1 MFPVGAQCT
10 GAEVHRLVSPS
21 LVSLAGKGYGSEI
34 QRPTPRFERI
44 AMGMILLSQSGL
56 DRVSFRGSCWRSTLS
71 RSCFLW
77 KCPTVNVGSK
87 ASSKDIAQ
95 SISLVMEVGPW
106 SDPNLCGCSK
116 MMMMGGAGVQRPCC
130 AAGWCPTARRCL

>member
-34 QRPTPRFERI
+34 QRPMPRFERI

-56 DRVSFRGSCWRSTLS
+56 DRVSFRGGRVGGRPRLGLVLCV
-71 RSCFLW
+71 W
-77 KCPTVNVGSK
+77 KCPTVNFGSK
-87 ASSKDIAQ
+87 ASSK
-95 SISLVMEVGPW
+95 
-106 SDPNLCGCSK
+106 
-116 MMMMGGAGVQRPCC
+116 GVV
-130 AAGWCPTARRCL
+130 